1 MHWINRGAPDK
12 LRRMEPAYPLLL
24 VIAMPQMLAV
34 PGAAGVA
41 SRAIALAVSKAKKQL
56 LV

>member
-1 MHWINRGAPDK
+1 
-12 LRRMEPAYPLLL
+12 MESAYPLLL
-24 VIAMPQMLAV
+24 VIAMPQMLAM

-41 SRAIALAVSKAKKQL
+41 SRAIALAVSKTKKQL